1 MTGVQ
6 ERKIRSWWNR
16 FVRRYDAA
24 DAEVRLNTRLKE
36 SHTLRVCRE
45 TLGLGRALGMS
56 PEDLRLAGILA
67 LLHDV
72 GRFEQYARYRT
83 FADVKSENHAL
94 LSLAILRR
102 EGVLQ
107 KLSPRTQSIIRR
119 AIRYHNRAELPAVR
133 DRRLL
138 LFARLLRDADKLDI
152 WRLALAYYAAPPGR
166 KNHAIS
172 IGLPDLPGVTPEVL
186 EDLQEERIVAS
197 KNIRSL
203 TDLKLLQM
211 GWVFDVNFVPTLRVM
226 VRRGYLEK
234 MRNVLPADDAARGAH
249 AIVRAYVDRRLAG
262 SPESK
267 ECPAHPRLM

>member
-6 ERKIRSWWNR
+6 ERRIRRWWNR

-45 TLGLGRALGMS
+45 TLAIGRALGLS
-56 PEDLRLAGILA
+56 PEDLRLAEILA

-72 GRFEQYARYRT
+72 GRFEQFARYRT

-102 EGVLQ
+102 EGVL
-107 KLSPRTQSIIRR
+107 KPLSPRTQSIIRR
-119 AIRYHNRAELPAVR
+119 AIRYHNRAEVPAVH

-186 EDLQEERIVAS
+186 EDLRKKRIVAS
-197 KNIRSL
+197 RNIRSL

-211 GWVFDVNFVPTLRVM
+211 GWVFDVNFVPTLRLM
-226 VRRGYLEK
+226 LRRGYLEK
-234 MRNVLPADDAARGAH
+234 MRNVLPVDDAVWQAH
-249 AIVRAYVDRRLAG
+249 EVVRAYVERRLAG
-262 SPESK
+262 SQGTV
-267 ECPAHPRLM
+267 